1 VGFEARAVH
10 RAFVA
15 HPLLRPL
22 VNPLTLWGVNT
33 ALRLRPGNRRLK
45 KAGGVLACMLG
56 DTRALE
62 ATAGGTSEE

>member
-1 VGFEARAVH
+1 MH

-15 HPLLRPL
+15 HPLLRPF

-33 ALRLRPGNRRLK
+33 VLRFRPGDRRLK

-56 DTRALE
+56 DTSTLE
-62 ATAGGTSEE
+62 AAGSSTSQE